1 MEKLTEYESEY
12 ERLRRLS
19 EIAKLAH
26 KFGSIEREFIIKSD
40 ESKMKSLNVEFKKKQ
55 DDK

>member
-1 MEKLTEYESEY
+1 MGKLTEYESEY

-26 KFGSIEREFIIKSD
+26 KFGSIEREFIIKLD
-40 ESKMKSLNVEFKKKQ
+40 ESKLKSLNVELKKKT
-55 DDK
+55 

>member
-1 MEKLTEYESEY
+1 MEKLTEY

-26 KFGSIEREFIIKSD
+26 KFGSIEREFTTKSD
-40 ESKMKSLNVEFKKKQ
+40 ESKLKSLNVEFKKKQ
-55 DDK
+55 DNR